1 MAKQQKKVVQASPG
15 DYIPVVVA
23 FILSWGIG
31 AWFFSQMPNSVA
43 VHWGLNGEPDRFGS
57 RFEAAFLGPIM
68 LSLLS
73 ILFFFIGRHTNGKY
87 MMRLAGIT
95 GCFLIAIQVIIGLN
109 ALGVLLD
116 VTKFVILAMAALFV
130 ALGYIV
136 PGLSQNRYGGFR
148 NRYTL
153 SDMRVWEST
162 NKLGGRMLMLCGLLL
177 VPLAFVPP
185 LYGFIGIFVLI
196 LITVV
201 IIPIVHSMT
210 EYRRLQA
217 RR

>member
-1 MAKQQKKVVQASPG
+1 
-15 DYIPVVVA
+15 
-23 FILSWGIG
+23 
-31 AWFFSQMPNSVA
+31 
-43 VHWGLNGEPDRFGS
+43 
-57 RFEAAFLGPIM
+57 
-68 LSLLS
+68 
-73 ILFFFIGRHTNGKY
+73 
-87 MMRLAGIT
+87 
-95 GCFLIAIQVIIGLN
+95 
-109 ALGVLLD
+109 
-116 VTKFVILAMAALFV
+116 MAALFV

-185 LYGFIGIFVLI
+185 LYGFIGIFILI

-201 IIPIVHSMT
+201 IIPIVHSMS

-217 RR
+217 QR